1 MTGNIEGVDVDK
13 RDHMVL
19 DEEGG
24 ARTTDSKTRYLS
36 TGVAILLAAAASHT
50 DNEHGTVDN
59 AGDPGVRTAAGGS
72 GFRLVGALISLGAKS
87 QPVSIALG
95 VYGASSSV
103 YTNFLSRGH
112 EVVFPKDTPLE
123 IGFGSPHAAAASQT
137 KP

>member
-1 MTGNIEGVDVDK
+1 
-13 RDHMVL
+13 
-19 DEEGG
+19 
-24 ARTTDSKTRYLS
+24 
-36 TGVAILLAAAASHT
+36 
-50 DNEHGTVDN
+50 
-59 AGDPGVRTAAGGS
+59 
-72 GFRLVGALISLGAKS
+72 LGAKS

-123 IGFGSPHAAAASQT
+123 IGFGSPHSAASQA